1 MRRIK
6 EDRSTQFF
14 IFFWIIVGPVLAFLW
29 YSHQLFSGSADSAR
43 YLLSALAQSQ
53 AAIVA
58 IVITLTLFIVQFA
71 SQTYSPRVMDLFL
84 KKCAFWVLLLIYGIS
99 ILYDTVILSMIPP
112 ISQNA
117 TLNFSFSIP
126 SLNSSCSSEDII
138 TGAIV
143 LMTITFSA
151 LFLFIRYAMN
161 SIKTKNIIEELGTGI
176 EANSFVEKISE
187 SYRKD
192 PSGSCPRVMQ
202 EDEDQVL
209 PLVDIT
215 KRAIRV
221 DDLATARDG
230 VSKLK
235 KKCKDI
241 LNEKEYGEKRNET
254 LRHFSH
260 HLVDIGKIAA
270 HQEDESTV
278 REVAGTL
285 HELADV
291 AIENGLYDKSIS
303 LVPISLHYIGNS
315 SAERGLM
322 DATLGITKALGGVG
336 LSASEKYLYET
347 VENAI
352 NSLRWIGIIAV
363 EKNMMWETKRIIEAL
378 QNISEELVERT
389 QERDAN
395 TLDLIEN
402 VAFIV
407 YELVCRCEMGT
418 ESGMCLSVVISAI
431 NCLVNIGYEAEKKRL
446 DIAQMIAELLKDTW
460 HASVKIGLHI
470 RKKDVGE
477 TIFSWH
483 RETRND
489 EIRPILQNILNDMSD

>member
-6 EDRSTQFF
+6 VGRSEQFF
-14 IFFWIIVGPVLAFLW
+14 ILFWIIVGPVLAFLW

-58 IVITLTLFIVQFA
+58 IVIMLIIAVVQLA
-71 SQTYSPRVMDLFL
+71 SQTYSGRVMDLFL
-84 KKCAFWVLLLIYGIS
+84 KKCAFWFLLLIYGIS

-112 ISQNA
+112 ISSEA
-117 TLNFSFSIP
+117 TLNLPFPIPYSNISFSI
-126 SLNSSCSSEDII
+126 EYII

-151 LFLFIRYAMN
+151 LFLFIENIMN
-161 SIKTKNIIEELGTGI
+161 KLKPQNVIEGI
-176 EANSFVEKISE
+176 DKRIDVKLFVEKISE

-192 PSGSCPRVMQ
+192 PSGGGPREMQ

-241 LNEKEYGEKRNET
+241 LNEKKYGEKRNET
-254 LRHFSH
+254 LRHFSS
-260 HLVDIGKIAA
+260 HLKDIGKIAA

-291 AIENGLYDKSIS
+291 AIEHGLDDKSIS
-303 LVPISLHYIGNS
+303 RVPISLQYIGNS
-315 SAERGLM
+315 SAERRLM
-322 DATLGITKALGGVG
+322 DATLGVTKALGGVG
-336 LSASEKYLYET
+336 LSASEKDLYET
-347 VENAI
+347 VEIAI
-352 NSLRWIGIIAV
+352 DSLRWIGIIAV
-363 EKNMMWETKRIIEAL
+363 EKNMMFEAKGIVDAL
-378 QNISEELVERT
+378 QNISKELVERT
-389 QERDAN
+389 QERDTK
-395 TLDLIEN
+395 TLGLIEN
-402 VAFIV
+402 MAFIV
-407 YELVCRCEMGT
+407 HELVCRCEKGT
-418 ESGMCLSVVISAI
+418 ESGMCLYVVTSAI
-431 NCLVNIGYEAEKKRL
+431 DCLVNIGYEAEKKRL
-446 DIAQMIAELLKDTW
+446 DIAQKIAEHLKDTW
-460 HASVKIGLHI
+460 YAGVKIGLRI

-477 TIFSWH
+477 TLFSWH
-483 RETRND
+483 IETRND
-489 EIRPILQNILNDMSD
+489 EIRPILQNILNEMSD